1 MSQSGGGQPPGPGAP
16 PFGGTQLMPMVD
28 PAPSDFERAVPGY
41 GMPPPQDPPIAP
53 AAPPWQAPQPQYAQ
67 PPQPQYAQPR
77 PPAVLPPGY
86 AGGPQL
92 QQAVLPQQ
100 PLPQQPLPQ
109 QVPRPGHDE
118 EVPEQGF
125 WIERL
130 RGLKMLGAGAALL
143 ALNVGSLI
151 FLEQYYIITTV
162 IMLPLFFGGGW
173 QVVFGD
179 EFDDRTHQLVLWKR
193 IGFYG
198 CIGFGLLCGIGLL
211 VLLNL

>member
-1 MSQSGGGQPPGPGAP
+1 
-16 PFGGTQLMPMVD
+16 MPMVD
-28 PAPSDFERAVPGY
+28 PTLESQGAGDFGRPVPGY
-41 GMPPPQDPPIAP
+41 GMPPPQDQA
-53 AAPPWQAPQPQYAQ
+53 QGAPQPQVMPVAPFNPP
-67 PPQPQYAQPR
+67 PPQPQQQYPQPQQQYPQPQQQYPQPQGVGSPQAMQPR
-77 PPAVLPPGY
+77 PLPPGY

-92 QQAVLPQQ
+92 QQAAIQQ
-100 PLPQQPLPQ
+100 PV
-109 QVPRPGHDE
+109 VPRPMHNED
-118 EVPEQGF
+118 VPEQGF

-130 RGLKMLGAGAALL
+130 KGLKMLGAGAALL

-179 EFDDRTHQLVLWKR
+179 EYDDRTHELVLWKR

-198 CIGFGLLCGIGLL
+198 SIGFGLLCGVGLL